1 MRSNSRVYRSL
12 RYHVGS
18 SAIALPIR
26 APGATRTAN
35 YMRYRD
41 RDPASPADASDLKG
55 LRGWRRVIRAGGYSW
70 AGLRAAYAGEAA
82 FRQLLLLNAVLVL
95 LALRLDFTGVE
106 RALLFAVS
114 MLSLVVELL
123 NSAIEAAMDR
133 ISLDLHPLA
142 GRAKD
147 MGSAAQSVA
156 LLMILGVWLLLLLR

>member
-1 MRSNSRVYRSL
+1 M
-12 RYHVGS
+12 
-18 SAIALPIR
+18 SAGVNCPSHQPL
-26 APGATRTAN
+26 
-35 YMRYRD
+35 
-41 RDPASPADASDLKG
+41 
-55 LRGWRRVIRAGGYSW
+55 W
-70 AGLRAAYAGEAA
+70 E
-82 FRQLLLLNAVLVL
+82 QLL
-95 LALRLDFTGVE
+95 E